1 LGHDQLNILVLKTR
15 SINLLSI
22 IFVLILLVITGINS
36 LALSVSV
43 VVIVIMARVIVSG
56 VVVSLSSS
64 ELLGSRSLSLGVKVL
79 NLGLTE
85 DARCLVRIACRYWA

>member
-1 LGHDQLNILVLKTR
+1 LGHDQLNILVLEAR
-15 SINLLSI
+15 SINLLSVI
-22 IFVLILLVITGINS
+22 LVLILLIITGINS

-43 VVIVIMARVIVSG
+43 IVVVVVIVARMIMSG

-64 ELLGSRSLSLGVKVL
+64 ELLGSRSLSLGVKIL

-85 DARCLVRIACRYWA
+85 DARCLVRIARRC